1 MDVAISVCIDLALV
15 AVIAVFVAI
24 GVRKGL
30 LRSVIGIVGC
40 IIAVIVA
47 ISFSS
52 RVGDKIDEKYVGE
65 PVRKWVVNQ
74 LTSDPGDVESSEEEI
89 DFDGLFEDSPSFF
102 VDFCKYVNVGADKLK
117 EIYDSYLSESV
128 EVAKE
133 QVVDAM
139 AKPLS
144 SSLSRVIAFAILFVG
159 TWIVIGL
166 IWLVLTF
173 ILHVPVIRQFDKLG
187 GGLLGLV
194 RGVLIALILSA
205 VMISLSP
212 YVLKDRT
219 FAEKDAIYN
228 RTVVYKVLC
237 KVNPFTRAID

>member
-144 SSLSRVIAFAILFVG
+144 SSLSL
-159 TWIVIGL
+159 VIGL

-205 VMISLSP
+205 VMSSLSP